1 MRVAIVLAIALSGC
15 AMQPKEVTTISAVI
29 AGVEADL
36 SKNGVVS
43 VSHVQEW
50 TPDQLSAFSANV
62 KALQCVQ
69 KTPDP
74 IVSMIAGP
82 VTMGLSGSFTQ
93 SGSFSVTASSLTPTF
108 GLQAEAARTRGQTL
122 SLPVQFVPLSALA
135 DAEAQREVEYAGSM
149 LAQNDDLRHEEGQ
162 CIQQDR
168 AALSQE
174 VQTLIMG
181 YVGGLCGQSHP
192 FAGGKRNA

>member
-1 MRVAIVLAIALSGC
+1 MRAAIVLAIALSGC
-15 AMQPKEVTTISAVI
+15 AMQPKDATTISAAI

-36 SKNGVVS
+36 AKNGVVS
-43 VSHVQEW
+43 VSHLQTW
-50 TPDQLSAFSANV
+50 SPAQLSAFSANV
-62 KALQCVQ
+62 KALQCAQ
-69 KTPDP
+69 KSPDP
-74 IVSMIAGP
+74 IVAMIAGP

-93 SGSFSVTASSLTPTF
+93 SGSFSITASTMAPAF
-108 GLQAEAARTRGQTL
+108 GLQSEASRTKSQTL
-122 SLPVQFVPLSALA
+122 TLPVQFVPLSALA

-149 LAQNDDLRHEEGQ
+149 LAQNDDLRHQEGQ
-162 CIQQDR
+162 RIQNDR

-174 VQTLIMG
+174 VQSLIRG

>member
-1 MRVAIVLAIALSGC
+1 MRLAILAALALGGC
-15 AMQPKEVTTISAVI
+15 ALHSPEPITISAAI

-36 SKNGVVS
+36 AKNGVVS
-43 VSHVQEW
+43 VSHVQTW
-50 TPDQLSAFSANV
+50 TTEQLSAFSGNV
-62 KALQCVQ
+62 RALQCVQ

-108 GLQAEAARTRGQTL
+108 GLQAESERTRGQTL
-122 SLPVQFVPLSALA
+122 ALPVQFVPLSALA
-135 DAEAQREVEYAGSM
+135 DAEAQREVEYAGAM
-149 LAQNDDLRHEEGQ
+149 LSQNDDLRHEEGQ
-162 CIQQDR
+162 RIQQDR
-168 AALSQE
+168 AALAQE
-174 VQTLIMG
+174 VQILIRG

-192 FAGGKRNA
+192 FAGARKGA